1 MGSTAFFKE
10 RRDAEKLS
18 LKRNCQFLKWFK

>member
-1 MGSTAFFKE
+1 MGSMAFFKE
-10 RRDAEKLS
+10 RGDAKKLS

>member
-1 MGSTAFFKE
+1 MGNMVFFKE
-10 RRDAEKLS
+10 RHDAEKLS